1 MINKI
6 INNTEKRGK
15 KNMSKIPDNWYIEK
29 KEYIDDINQIYNK
42 VKGIH
47 RHSKSYYFTDHSIS
61 HSIRIAENLTHLF
74 PFLFYDGK
82 EEDML
87 NDVEKFIL
95 FASIFLHDI
104 GIELVNHQKLEE
116 IIKRYENK
124 YKEEHEEDR
133 SKVKGPFEGK
143 YSEENA
149 LDFVRKNHHL
159 LSKYWIIENVSSKL
173 DKIMLYEAYS
183 GEKILAK
190 YVANVV
196 ESHGFNFEESA
207 EHREITAYG
216 NQRIRMGLLCTL
228 LSLGD
233 ALDCDQRRI
242 DYNLL
247 RINDISLES
256 KLHWMKHYYVDGIL
270 LTPNLIQIYYS
281 FPDTKDEKLNELYK
295 EYFVHKTKY
304 WIEKSFTIRKE
315 FLFPVGAIC
324 RVVDIVKF
332 QNDKDSL
339 TLKEIN
345 TIQNHYIDIL
355 LEQEKKVKYLQYAK
369 GIIADGEGRYFVP
382 TDKKKLIIKSFV
394 LEKKDSEEKLKT
406 VISNVEGE
414 LDFIGSCIDESVSA
428 INYYYKVKVN
438 NGFGNGEIQGNW
450 EDKNKFIETL
460 NKMNEKKLIQLLKEA

>member
-1 MINKI
+1 
-6 INNTEKRGK
+6 
-15 KNMSKIPDNWYIEK
+15 MSKLPDNWYIEK

-74 PFLFYDGK
+74 PFLFHNGV

-95 FASIFLHDI
+95 FASILLHDI

-116 IIKRYENK
+116 VIKRYE
-124 YKEEHEEDR
+124 YKDKDKTQKTFDGE
-133 SKVKGPFEGK
+133 

-173 DKIMLYEAYS
+173 DKILLYEAYS
-183 GEKILAK
+183 GEKVLAK

-196 ESHGFNFEESA
+196 ESHGFDFEESV
-207 EHREITAYG
+207 EHKEITAYG
-216 NQRIRMGLLCTL
+216 NERIRMGLLCTL

-281 FPDTKDEKLNELYK
+281 FPDTKDEKLNELYR

-304 WIEKSFTIRKE
+304 WIEKCFTVRKE

-355 LEQEKKVKYLQYAK
+355 LEGEKKVKYLQYAK
-369 GIIADGEGRYFVP
+369 GIIVNEEGKYFVP
-382 TDKKKLIIKSFV
+382 IDKAQSIVKSFV
-394 LEKKDSEEKLKT
+394 LEKEGAAEELKKCL
-406 VISNVEGE
+406 SNIEDE
-414 LDFIGSCIDESVSA
+414 PEFIGSCIDETTSA
-428 INYYYKVKVN
+428 INYYYKLKVN
-438 NGFGNGEIQGNW
+438 KGIEKDEMQGEW
-450 EDKNKFIETL
+450 VDKERIIEV
-460 NKMNEKKLIQLLKEA
+460 MSEINEKNLIKLLKED